1 MDGDAAMSDPP
12 DTRRSPRIPCDLPM
26 EYQVHGAPPQDGRI
40 TDIGTG
46 GALLTTQQA
55 IPVGAQLILRF
66 QLPLSD
72 RLIHTS
78 CTVKW
83 ADHGRIGVEFP
94 GLSRWDQQ
102 EIWKYHAKESAR
114 QQKLGG

>member
-46 GALLTTQQA
+46 GAHLTTQQV

-102 EIWKYHAKESAR
+102 EIWKYHARESAR
-114 QQKLGG
+114 QQKLGA

>member
-12 DTRRSPRIPCDLPM
+12 DTRHSPRIPCDIPV
-26 EYQVHGAPPQDGRI
+26 EYHIEGDHPQEGRI
-40 TDIGTG
+40 NDIGTG

-55 IPVGAQLILRF
+55 IPVSAQLILRF
-66 QLPLSD
+66 QLPLSN
-72 RLIHTS
+72 RFIQTS

-83 ADHGRIGVEFP
+83 ADHGRVGVKFP

-102 EIWKYHAKESAR
+102 EIWKYHARESAR

>member
-1 MDGDAAMSDPP
+1 MNNPP

-46 GALLTTQQA
+46 GALLTTQESV
-55 IPVGAQLILRF
+55 PLGAELVLRF
-66 QLPLSD
+66 YLPLSN
-72 RLIHTS
+72 RPVRIA

-83 ADHGRIGVEFP
+83 VDDCSVGVEFSH
-94 GLSRWDQQ
+94 LSLQEQ
-102 EIWKYHAKESAR
+102 EEIWRFHARESAQQR
-114 QQKLGG
+114 QVRS

>member
-12 DTRRSPRIPCDLPM
+12 DTRHSPRIPCDIPV

-55 IPVGAQLILRF
+55 IPVGALLILRF
-66 QLPLSD
+66 QLPLSN
-72 RLIHTS
+72 RLIQTS

-83 ADHGRIGVEFP
+83 ADHGRTGVKFP
-94 GLSRWDQQ
+94 GLSRWDHQ
-102 EIWKYHAKESAR
+102 EIWKYHARESAR
-114 QQKLGG
+114 QQKSGS

>member
-1 MDGDAAMSDPP
+1 MA
-12 DTRRSPRIPCDLPM
+12 R
-26 EYQVHGAPPQDGRI
+26 PPQDGRI

-46 GALLTTQQA
+46 GALLTTHQA

-66 QLPLSD
+66 QLPLSN
-72 RLIHTS
+72 RFIQTS

-83 ADHGRIGVEFP
+83 ADHGRVGVKFP

-102 EIWKYHAKESAR
+102 EILKYHARESAR
-114 QQKLGG
+114 QQKSRS